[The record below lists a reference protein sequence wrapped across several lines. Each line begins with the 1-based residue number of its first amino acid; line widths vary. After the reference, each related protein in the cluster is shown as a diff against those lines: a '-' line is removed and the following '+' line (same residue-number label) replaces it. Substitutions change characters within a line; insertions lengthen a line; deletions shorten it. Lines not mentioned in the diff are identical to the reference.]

1 MNRTPARFMV
11 LAATILAAPLALAE
25 TSPPNPAAPASAG
38 DAAFAAQKAAF
49 LALSLSTRKAA
60 QDALVWLGLYNGVSD
75 GEFGKRTG
83 DAIVAWQAR
92 QKAAG
97 AGALSPAELQA
108 LLAAAEKAR
117 AAVGFQPIEDPK
129 TGARIGAPT
138 KLLSGSAGAKLDFAS
153 DASGDLAALYA
164 RLSADGPARKVAYK
178 AIKPDAFFVVSGQE
192 GARKFFSRFERSAGA
207 SPPIRGFTFSY
218 PAAKAADLDK
228 VAIAVANA
236 FEAFPPS
243 APAQGPA
250 ATVPAPPSSVAPPAP
265 RPAATALIVA
275 PGRALTA
282 LKAGDCP
289 NPSVGGKPARFE
301 RADAA
306 TGLAIL
312 TGDFGDGSEPP
323 RLGALRGDLVALSV
337 AGDRLA
343 ASSASLAGDATRPV
357 VVVAALE
364 KSASGGPLFD
374 REGALAGLVAPI
386 AHEPK
391 RVAGVALAAPHGVIE
406 PQAIGAFLGG
416 GELVPVSA
424 RTQMT
429 AGAIAAREE
438 HAVVGVMCGR

>member
-1 MNRTPARFMV
+1 MNRTPARFMLLAASI
-11 LAATILAAPLALAE
+11 LAATLALAQ
-25 TSPPNPAAPASAG
+25 TSPPKPAAPASAG
-38 DAAFAAQKAAF
+38 DAALAAQKAAF
-49 LALSLSTRKAA
+49 LALPLSTRKAA
-60 QDALVWLGLYNGVSD
+60 QDALVWLGFYNGVSD
-75 GEFGKRTG
+75 GEFGKRTR
-83 DAIVAWQAR
+83 DAIVAWQASP
-92 QKAAG
+92 KAAG
-97 AGALSPAELQA
+97 AGALSPVELQA

-117 AAVGFQPIEDPK
+117 AAVGFKTIEDPK
-129 TGARIGAPT
+129 TGARTGAPT
-138 KLLSGSAGAKLDFAS
+138 KLLSGPAGVKLDFAS

-164 RLSADGPARKVAYK
+164 RISADGPTRKIAYK
-178 AIKPDAFFVVSGQE
+178 AMKPDAFFVVSGQE

-236 FEAFPPS
+236 FEAFPAPG
-243 APAQGPA
+243 PAQGPV
-250 ATVPAPPSSVAPPAP
+250 ATAPSPPSSAAPLAP
-265 RPAATALIVA
+265 LPAATALIVG

-282 LKAGDCP
+282 LKADDCAH
-289 NPSVGGKPARFE
+289 PSVGGMPARFE

-312 TGDFGDGSEPP
+312 TGDFGDRPEPP

-337 AGDRLA
+337 AGDRVA
-343 ASSASLAGDATRPV
+343 ASSASLAGDATRP

-386 AHEPK
+386 THEPK
-391 RVAGVALAAPHGVIE
+391 RVAGVALAAAHGVIE

-429 AGAIAAREE
+429 AGAIAAREG